1 MNSDNK
7 DLRKYTLK
15 IVITTVISTLLFIAA
30 LLLFVL
36 FGLKNCSGGNCESS
50 NQSSLVMKYDY
61 DAVKL
66 DNKFKTIVKSY
77 REDVNGF
84 SADTL
89 SEVKAVTYVDDYD
102 NGKFSLSISVT
113 NTTDK
118 LYFYKLENCIYPN
131 NQNNFNNLIEYL
143 LLDDT
148 PNIFLDG
155 DASIGECTLVN
166 EAITTNKECK
176 YVISSNGNTKYLDGF
191 YFENNQYYVYCH
203 QSMSS
208 KPFDESPTQTVG
220 LDNLL
225 YKYYFNIS
233 IV

>member
-1 MNSDNK
+1 MNSNNK

-15 IVITTVISTLLFIAA
+15 IVITTVISTLLFIAT

-36 FGLKNCSGGNCESS
+36 FGLKNCSGGRCESS

-61 DAVKL
+61 DVVKL
-66 DNKFKTIVKSY
+66 DNKFKAIVKSY

-84 SADTL
+84 SSDTL

-113 NTTDK
+113 NTTDR
-118 LYFYKLENCIYPN
+118 LYLYKLENCSYPTN
-131 NQNNFNNLIEYL
+131 NDNFNNLIEYL

-155 DASIGECTLVN
+155 DTSIGECTLLN
-166 EAITTNKECK
+166 ETINTNKECK
-176 YVISSNGNTKYLDGF
+176 YVISGNGSNKHLDGF
-191 YFENNQYYVYCH
+191 YFDSNQYYVYFH
-203 QSMSS
+203 QQLNSN
-208 KPFDESPTQTVG
+208 PFDSNPTQTVG

>member
-36 FGLKNCSGGNCESS
+36 FGLKNCSGGRCESS

-61 DAVKL
+61 DVVKL
-66 DNKFKTIVKSY
+66 DNKFKAIVKSY

-84 SADTL
+84 SGDTL

-118 LYFYKLENCIYPN
+118 LYFYKLENCSYPSN
-131 NQNNFNNLIEYL
+131 KDSFNNLIEYL

-155 DASIGECTLVN
+155 DASVGECTLVN
-166 EAITTNKECK
+166 ETINTNKECK
-176 YVISSNGNTKYLDGF
+176 YVISSNGANKYVDGF
-191 YFENNQYYVYCH
+191 CFENN
-203 QSMSS
+203 
-208 KPFDESPTQTVG
+208 
-220 LDNLL
+220 
-225 YKYYFNIS
+225 KYYIYQHELMTSNPFEQSASEILDTNDCLYRYYYAFRIN
-233 IV
+233 